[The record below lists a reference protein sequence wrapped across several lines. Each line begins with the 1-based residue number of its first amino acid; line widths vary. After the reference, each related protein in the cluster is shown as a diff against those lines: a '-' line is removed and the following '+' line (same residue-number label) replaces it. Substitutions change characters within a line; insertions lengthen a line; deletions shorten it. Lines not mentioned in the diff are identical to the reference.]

1 MLGLHSAIL
10 IKDQKMI
17 LKDAL
22 LLYVSDLQ
30 KKHFGTK
37 VIDSEYYLSKMDEV
51 QKIIETLHLNDL
63 YKYKWCSI
71 RLDHQ
76 VFLLN

>member
-1 MLGLHSAIL
+1 MTIGIHSAIL

-30 KKHFGTK
+30 KKHFSAK
-37 VIDSEYYLSKMDEV
+37 VIGKDDYLSKMKEV
-51 QKIIETLHLNDL
+51 EEIVRILHLDDL
-63 YKYKWCSI
+63 YKYAS
-71 RLDHQ
+71 
-76 VFLLN
+76 